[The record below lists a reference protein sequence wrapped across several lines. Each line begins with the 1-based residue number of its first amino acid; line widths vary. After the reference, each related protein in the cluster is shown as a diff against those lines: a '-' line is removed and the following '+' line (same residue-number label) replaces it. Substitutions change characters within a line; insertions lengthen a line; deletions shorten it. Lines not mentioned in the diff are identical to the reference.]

1 MRKGKTAVIIGAGV
15 GGMALSIRL
24 AHAGFDVTVVEK
36 NIFPGGKLSEVLQ
49 NGYRF
54 DAGPSLFTMPHLV
67 DELFLLCGENPAD
80 YFTYTKLDTI
90 CRYFFPSGKQVD
102 SFADPEIF
110 AASLES
116 GLGEPKGNVLRYLSE
131 SKRKWEVTAD
141 LFVFSDFSSP
151 KIFMSTSF
159 MKNLAGL
166 KELHVFQTMDGYNKS
181 RLQTPEAIQLFNR
194 YATYN
199 GCDPFR
205 VPATLSVI
213 PHVEY
218 GIGAFMPDKGIID
231 ITHAIFNLAQRQ
243 GVVFRLGEKALEIMH
258 EQGKVFGVRTDCA
271 TYDSSIVISNADVVP
286 TYKYLLKDEKGFNKT
301 AGVERSTSALVFNW
315 GMKRKFPELE
325 IHNIFFS
332 ANYQAEFKALFGT
345 KTLYPDPT
353 VYLFISS
360 KHVPA
365 DAPEGGENWFTMIN
379 VPENVGQDWDD
390 IIQRARKIL
399 IQKISSRLGFDISEY
414 IEAEIV
420 EDPRWIEARTSSWH
434 GSLYGASGNS
444 KFSAF
449 LRHSNRSR
457 KYKGLYFTGGSV
469 HPGAGI
475 PMCLASAKITAGIID
490 NKYNK

>member
-1 MRKGKTAVIIGAGV
+1 MTKKKTAVIIGSGV
-15 GGMALSIRL
+15 GGMALSVRL
-24 AHAGFDVTVVEK
+24 ARAGFDVTVIEK
-36 NIFPGGKLSEVLQ
+36 NTFPGGKLSEVSL

-67 DELFLLCGENPAD
+67 DELFSLCGENPTD
-80 YFTYTKLDTI
+80 HFTYTRLDTI
-90 CRYFFPSGKQVD
+90 CRYFFSSGKQVD
-102 SFADPEIF
+102 SFADAETF
-110 AASLES
+110 AQSLEN
-116 GLGEPKGNVLRYLSE
+116 GLGEPRENVIRYLRE
-131 SKRKWEVTAD
+131 SKRKWDVTAD
-141 LFVFSDFSSP
+141 LFVFSDFSNP
-151 KIFMSTSF
+151 KTFLSIPFIKGLS
-159 MKNLAGL
+159 GL
-166 KELHVFQTMDGYNKS
+166 KDLHVFQTMNEYNNS
-181 RLQTPEAIQLFNR
+181 RLETPEAIQLFNR

-218 GIGAFMPDKGIID
+218 GIGAFIPDKGIID
-231 ITHAIFNLAQRQ
+231 ITNAIFKLAVRQ
-243 GVVFRLGEKALEIMH
+243 GVNFRMGEKALEIIH
-258 EQGKVFGVRTDCA
+258 KNGRVTGVKTDRTTYA
-271 TYDSSIVISNADVVP
+271 TPIVISNADVVP
-286 TYKYLLKDEKGFNKT
+286 TYKYLLNDESGFNKT
-301 AGVERSTSALVFNW
+301 ARLERSTSALVFNW

-332 ANYQAEFKALFGT
+332 ADYQAEFKALFGT
-345 KTLYPDPT
+345 KILYTDPT
-353 VYLFISS
+353 IYLFISS
-360 KHVPA
+360 KHVPG

-390 IIQRARKIL
+390 IIRRGREVL
-399 IQKISSRLGFDISEY
+399 IKKISAKLGFDISEF

-449 LRHSNRSR
+449 LRHSNRSN
-457 KYKGLYFTGGSV
+457 KYEGLYFTGGSV

-475 PMCLASAKITAGIID
+475 PMCMASAKITAEIIE

>member
-1 MRKGKTAVIIGAGV
+1 MCMEKEKTVVIIGSGV
-15 GGMALSIRL
+15 GGMALSVRL
-24 AHAGFDVTVVEK
+24 AHAGFKVTVIEK
-36 NIFPGGKLSEVLQ
+36 NTFPGGKLSEVSE

-67 DELFLLCGENPAD
+67 DELFHLCGENPAD
-80 YFTYTKLDTI
+80 YFTYTRLDTI
-90 CRYFFPSGKQVD
+90 CRYFFSSGKQVD
-102 SFADPEIF
+102 SFADAETF
-110 AASLES
+110 AQSLES
-116 GLGEPKGNVLRYLSE
+116 GLGEPKENVLRYLRE

-141 LFVFSDFSSP
+141 LFVFSDFSNP
-151 KIFMSTSF
+151 KTFLSTPF
-159 MKNLAGL
+159 IKGL
-166 KELHVFQTMDGYNKS
+166 SGLRDLHVFQTMDEYNQS
-181 RLQTPEAIQLFNR
+181 RLETPEAIQLFNR

-218 GIGAFMPDKGIID
+218 GIGAFIPDKGIIE
-231 ITHAIFNLAQRQ
+231 ITNAISTLAKRQ
-243 GVVFRLGEKALEIMH
+243 GVTFRMGEEALEIIH
-258 EQGKVFGVRTDCA
+258 KDGKVAGVKTDRL
-271 TYDSSIVISNADVVP
+271 TYDASLVISNADVVP
-286 TYKYLLKDEKGFNKT
+286 TYKYLLKDESGFKRSSS
-301 AGVERSTSALVFNW
+301 VERSTSALVFNW

-332 ANYQAEFKALFGT
+332 ADYQAEFKALFET

-360 KHVPA
+360 KHVSA
-365 DAPEGGENWFTMIN
+365 DAPDGGENWFTMIN
-379 VPENVGQDWDD
+379 VPENIGQDWDD
-390 IIQRARKIL
+390 IVRRGREIL
-399 IQKISSRLGFDISEY
+399 IKKISLKLGFDISAF
-414 IEAEIV
+414 IEVEIV

-449 LRHSNRSR
+449 LRHSNRS

-475 PMCLASAKITAGIID
+475 PMCLASAKITASIIE
-490 NKYNK
+490 NKYK